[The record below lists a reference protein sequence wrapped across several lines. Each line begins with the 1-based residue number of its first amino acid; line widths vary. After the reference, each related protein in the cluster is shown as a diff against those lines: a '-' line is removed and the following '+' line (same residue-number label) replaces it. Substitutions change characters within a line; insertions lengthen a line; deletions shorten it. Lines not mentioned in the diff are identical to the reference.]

1 MQCIYPFT
9 PGSHGHPRPAQALK
23 PDGSTVGKIPL
34 NRGTAELVPIL
45 NAHIL
50 NTLIPHSELKV
61 FNCGHLFLLTRADET
76 VRVMNEFLD
85 RPDMNGRQQ

>member
-1 MQCIYPFT
+1 MYIILQCICHFI
-9 PGSHGHPRPAQALK
+9 SRLHGHHSPAQALK

-34 NRGTAELVPIL
+34 NRGK
-45 NAHIL
+45 
-50 NTLIPHSELKV
+50 LKV
-61 FNCGHLFLLTRADET
+61 FNCGHLFLLTRADEM